1 MSRIESQSLIS
12 FDHTF
17 NVAANIGYLRDDGK
31 WITQYISVVII
42 MNEDGLVMGWQFTKT
57 TRMDEVKELFMN
69 VGRRVKDLE
78 KLLLITAAL

>member
-1 MSRIESQSLIS
+1 M
-12 FDHTF
+12 
-17 NVAANIGYLRDDGK
+17 
-31 WITQYISVVII
+31 II

-78 KLLLITAAL
+78 ELVIIADNCCTIKGKYLALVCV